1 MKKLLFIFNPWSGK
15 ARVKDHLFEISDEF
29 TKAGYL
35 VTTYPTQRMS
45 DCYNFIKNNGNN
57 YDIIVCS
64 GGDGTLNETVAGV
77 LDGNCDNV
85 LLGYIPTGSTN
96 DFATSLLIPKTVS
109 RAVQNIIYGTEYKC
123 DVGCFNGR
131 WFNYV
136 AAFGAFTDVS
146 YATPQTLKNALGHQA
161 YVIESLK
168 SFANLKP
175 YKIKVRTRDLEIE
188 DSFLYGMVSNS
199 KSVGGMKFLSGK
211 NVVLNDGYFEVVLIG
226 SPKNPLEFQELVNGL
241 LFQEHNSIVRHI
253 KCDEISF
260 YSEENVSWVL
270 DGEFGGEQK
279 EVNISVKQNKV
290 TYLLEKH
297 P

>member
-35 VTTYPTQRMS
+35 VTTYPTQRML
-45 DCYNFIKNNGNN
+45 DCYNFIKSNGNN
-57 YDIIVCS
+57 YDIIVSS

-109 RAVQNIIYGTEYKC
+109 RAVQNIIHGTEYKC
-123 DVGCFNGR
+123 DVGSFNGR

-168 SFANLKP
+168 SFSNLKP
-175 YKIKVRTRDLEIE
+175 YKIKVRTKDLEIE
-188 DSFLYGMVSNS
+188 DTFLYGMVSNS

-211 NVVLNDGYFEVVLIG
+211 NVVLNDGYFEVVLVG

-279 EVNISVKQNKV
+279 EVNITVKQNKV
-290 TYLLEKH
+290 KYLLEKH